1 MGNQLKETFMALRP
15 ILVIPDPRLRA
26 VAAPVAEITDEHHV
40 LIKDMFETMYEA
52 PGVGLAATQIG
63 VMERVIVVDAAKRKS
78 EGAGQVP
85 GEGEENEPSEE
96 PDPIAMINPE
106 ILWASEETKSHEEGC
121 LSIPDYYE
129 EVERPDRVKIRY
141 VSEQGET
148 IERDCDGFLAVVV
161 QHEIDHL
168 NGKLFI
174 DHISRLK
181 RDRVIKKFQK
191 AAKRAG

>member
-1 MGNQLKETFMALRP
+1 MALRP

-26 VAAPVAEITDEHHV
+26 VAEPVREITDETRV
-40 LIKDMFETMYEA
+40 LIMDMFETMYDA
-52 PGVGLAATQIG
+52 PGVGLAATQLG
-63 VMERVIVVDAAKRKS
+63 VMERVIVVDAAKRRQ

-85 GEGEENEPSEE
+85 AEGDVPEAEDVD
-96 PDPIAMINPE
+96 PDPIAMINPD
-106 ILWASEETKSHEEGC
+106 ILWASEQTKTHEEGC

-129 EVERPDRVKIRY
+129 EVERPDRVRIRY
-141 VSEQGET
+141 LTPDGET

-168 NGKLFI
+168 NGRLFI

-181 RDRVIKKFQK
+181 RDRITKKFQK

>member
-1 MGNQLKETFMALRP
+1 MALRP
-15 ILVIPDPRLRA
+15 ILVIPDPRLKA
-26 VAAPVAEITDEHHV
+26 VAKPVDAVTDEHRI
-40 LIKDMFETMYEA
+40 LIKDMFETMYDA
-52 PGVGLAATQIG
+52 PGVGLAATQLGI
-63 VMERVIVVDAAKRKS
+63 MERIIVVDAAKRKS

-85 GEGEENEPSEE
+85 DQGEGGEVAEV

-106 ILWASEETKSHEEGC
+106 ILWASEETKCHEEGC

-129 EVERPDRVKIRY
+129 EVERPDKVRIRY
-141 VSEQGET
+141 MNEQGES

-181 RDRVIKKFQK
+181 RDRITKKFQK

>member
-1 MGNQLKETFMALRP
+1 MALRP
-15 ILVIPDPRLRA
+15 ILIIPDPRLRA
-26 VAAPVAEITDEHHV
+26 VAAPVAEITSEHRI
-40 LIKDMFETMYEA
+40 LIKDMFETMYDA
-52 PGVGLAATQIG
+52 PGVGLAATQLGI
-63 VMERVIVVDAAKRKS
+63 MERIIVVDAAKRKS

-85 GEGEENEPSEE
+85 AEGEDNEPSEE
-96 PDPIAMINPE
+96 PDPIAMFNPE
-106 ILWASEETKSHEEGC
+106 ILWASEETKTHEEGC

-141 VSEQGET
+141 LSDEGKT

-168 NGKLFI
+168 DGKLFI

-181 RDRVIKKFQK
+181 RDRVTKKFQK

>member
-1 MGNQLKETFMALRP
+1 MALRP

-26 VAAPVAEITDEHHV
+26 VAKPVDTITDEHRT
-40 LIKDMFETMYEA
+40 LIKDMFETMYDA
-52 PGVGLAATQIG
+52 PGVGLAATQLGI
-63 VMERVIVVDAAKRKS
+63 MERIIVVDAAKRKS

-85 GEGEENEPSEE
+85 AENETGETEVTE

-106 ILWASEETKSHEEGC
+106 ILWSSEETKTHEEGC

-129 EVERPDRVKIRY
+129 EVERPDRVRIRY
-141 VSEQGET
+141 QTEQGET

-181 RDRVIKKFQK
+181 RDRITKKFQK

>member
-1 MGNQLKETFMALRP
+1 MALRP

-26 VAAPVAEITDEHHV
+26 VAEPIKNITDETKT
-40 LIKDMFETMYEA
+40 LIRDMFETMYDA
-52 PGVGLAATQIG
+52 PGVGLAATQLG
-63 VMERVIVVDAAKRKS
+63 VMERVIVIDAAKRRH

-85 GEGEENEPSEE
+85 AEGDEPDAEEAEPD

-106 ILWASEETKSHEEGC
+106 ILWSSEQTKTHEEGC

-129 EVERPDRVKIRY
+129 EVERPDRVRIRY
-141 VSEQGET
+141 LTPDGET
-148 IERDCDGFLAVVV
+148 VEREIGDFLAVVV

-168 NGKLFI
+168 NGRLFI

-181 RDRVIKKFQK
+181 RERITKKFQK

>member
-1 MGNQLKETFMALRP
+1 MALRP

-26 VAAPVAEITDEHHV
+26 VADPVTEITEEHAV
-40 LIKDMFETMYEA
+40 LIKDMFETMYDA
-52 PGVGLAATQIG
+52 PGVGLAATQLGI
-63 VMERVIVVDAAKRKS
+63 MERIIVVDAAKRKS

-85 GEGEENEPSEE
+85 GEDEGREPEEE
-96 PDPIAMINPE
+96 PDPIALINPE
-106 ILWASEETKSHEEGC
+106 ILWSSEETKTHEEGC

-129 EVERPDRVKIRY
+129 EVERPDRVRIRY
-141 VSEQGET
+141 MTPEGET

-168 NGKLFI
+168 DGKLFI

-181 RDRVIKKFQK
+181 RDRITKKFQK